1 VRACRVSVT
10 DLQGV
15 THSTEVQAS
24 SLFEAAAG
32 AIAAFKLE
40 GWAAEALKPNTILR
54 VEIRLPSVIH
64 DVPLRAV
71 EQWLQ
76 STSASPKEEIVK
88 RRFGK

>member
-1 VRACRVSVT
+1 
-10 DLQGV
+10 
-15 THSTEVQAS
+15 
-24 SLFEAAAG
+24 
-32 AIAAFKLE
+32 
-40 GWAAEALKPNTILR
+40 
-54 VEIRLPSVIH
+54 VIH